1 MPDTVSFQSVIDKS
15 VSGLWTLV
23 QNHLKFSLARD
34 AQTASKRDWWLATS
48 KAVQSVIIE
57 RMIATQG
64 VHHRENA
71 KRVYYLS
78 LEFLMGRL
86 FSNSLYSAGIFE
98 EMEAAL
104 KELGFDVETLRL
116 EEYDMAL
123 ATASITNTAFS
134 NRSSATATRWNCP
147 TSG

>member
-64 VHHRENA
+64 MHHRENA
-71 KRVYYLS
+71 KRVY
-78 LEFLMGRL
+78 
-86 FSNSLYSAGIFE
+86 
-98 EMEAAL
+98 
-104 KELGFDVETLRL
+104 
-116 EEYDMAL
+116 
-123 ATASITNTAFS
+123 
-134 NRSSATATRWNCP
+134 
-147 TSG
+147 